1 MVDELFRIAFASAQ
15 TAIFEVGSV
24 MAVLMLVFGILDYR
38 YGDRLRHFIEI
49 KKLDKP
55 IVMAGLTIIPVD
67 GTLLFQY
74 NLYRRGSIRLGSLL
88 AGIIGF
94 GEEATYLILVF
105 NPLAWVLLVV
115 IKLVLA
121 LVTGGIVNRS
131 KFANRWKEELCK
143 KTRLVPSTAKPLRPT
158 KIFMNCPTNFDT
170 NFTIF
175 VTMFWARPSDL
186 FCGGFLHSRSL
197 KPVGDFK
204 HCRHE

>member
-115 IKLVLA
+115 IKLVLGPCYRRHRKQEQVCKPMERRA
-121 LVTGGIVNRS
+121 LQKRRG
-131 KFANRWKEELCK
+131 
-143 KTRLVPSTAKPLRPT
+143 
-158 KIFMNCPTNFDT
+158 
-170 NFTIF
+170 
-175 VTMFWARPSDL
+175 L
-186 FCGGFLHSRSL
+186 FRRQQSR
-197 KPVGDFK
+197 
-204 HCRHE
+204 